1 MEKYLPRHLRP
12 MFLVL
17 ELELQELLPQ
27 NVRAWLRV
35 VPDDP
40 LGVDCE
46 GLLVHLPVFL
56 GFSGV

>member
-1 MEKYLPRHLRP
+1 MEKYLLLHLRP
-12 MFLVL
+12 MLLVVG
-17 ELELQELLPQ
+17 LELQELPLQ
-27 NVRAWLRV
+27 SVRAWPRV

-46 GLLVHLPVFL
+46 GLLVHLPEFL

>member
-1 MEKYLPRHLRP
+1 MI
-12 MFLVL
+12 LVL
-17 ELELQELLPQ
+17 GLKLQELLPQ
-27 NVRAWLRV
+27 SVRAWLRV

-46 GLLVHLPVFL
+46 GLLVHLPEFL